1 MHIQYL
7 EIINIDENKLSIII
21 NEKDLHKL
29 NDLDE
34 KIKIKSN
41 LNSLTIIK
49 TD

>member
-29 NDLDE
+29 NDLD
-34 KIKIKSN
+34 KIKSRFFN
-41 LNSLTIIK
+41 HY
-49 TD
+49 